1 MRRRS
6 EPQTQ
11 EKTVPL
17 PAGTSRPPRSQ
28 AMQLLAL
35 QRHAGNRAVVGALKT
50 PGRRL
55 PKLAGTPI
63 ALQRAAYEYGA
74 RERATATTGRG
85 ILGTDVTLLAG
96 TGSGYNAASN
106 SVVVA
111 DFEPGSA
118 VVRDSTMRELRGS
131 WINILERSSSQP
143 YEVLGFTDR
152 VGDERANQKLRADRA
167 RAVAA
172 LFPKTARRASVIGAA
187 PAADFLSPANS
198 TPSERALNRSVLL
211 RLPFAELSQPA
222 EVDEYSADAVAFWRS
237 NPNSSVSDL
246 INFVT
251 RQGAGLLER
260 NGVHQPKV
268 IKDKAVRPGSSAHF
282 EAKNWQITID
292 EATMASASSQRGVTP
307 KTKMSALTIDAVA
320 DLASDCYHEFRHAEQ
335 TFMAARLTAEE
346 AKGDMSP
353 RDLAMEVGIP
363 VEVADDAISAS
374 STVLPDKLKV
384 EARAWRTT
392 GHGGRYVEYKK
403 WNDGLRAALEIF
415 VNGVEWDALKKMDS
429 GSIREVWEKGLS
441 PFIDQTLR
449 RDYSLR
455 ADTLLRDMKADPR
468 HDPLDDEIRRALT
481 ETSSKL
487 FVTLAKERGGK
498 NLPGRDAIAK
508 MDPVEANLA
517 HRTAQSWV
525 LKLQLAVTETRQAA
539 DTAYRAYPEEAE
551 AYRVGEA
558 VKVSVKR
565 QGP

>member
-1 MRRRS
+1 
-6 EPQTQ
+6 
-11 EKTVPL
+11 
-17 PAGTSRPPRSQ
+17 
-28 AMQLLAL
+28 MQLLAL
-35 QRHAGNRAVVGALKT
+35 QRHAGNRAVVGALKP
-50 PGRRL
+50 PGQRV

-63 ALQRAAYEYGA
+63 ALQRAAYEYEA
-74 RERATATTGRG
+74 SERATATTSRG

-96 TGSGYNAASN
+96 TGSGYNAAAN
-106 SVVVA
+106 SVLVA

-118 VVRDSTMRELRGS
+118 VVKDSTMRELRGS

-143 YEVLGFTDR
+143 HEVLGFTDR

-187 PAADFLSPANS
+187 PAADFLLPANS
-198 TPSERALNRSVLL
+198 TPAERALNRSVLL

-222 EVDEYSADAVAFWRS
+222 QVDEYGADAVAFWRS

-268 IKDKAVRPGSSAHF
+268 IKDKVARPGASAHF
-282 EAKNWQITID
+282 EAKTWQITLN
-292 EATMASASSQRGVTP
+292 EAEMASTSSQRGVTP
-307 KTKMSALTIDAVA
+307 KTKMSELTIDAVA

-335 TFMAARLTAEE
+335 TFIAARLTAEE
-346 AKGDMSP
+346 AKGGMSP
-353 RDLAMEVGIP
+353 RDLAMELGIP
-363 VEVADDAISAS
+363 VEVAADAVSAS
-374 STVLPDKLKV
+374 SSVLPDKLKV
-384 EARAWRTT
+384 QARAWRTT

-415 VNGVEWDALKKMDS
+415 VNGFEWDALKKMDS
-429 GSIREVWEKGLS
+429 GSIRKVWEKGLS

-449 RDYSLR
+449 RNYSLR
-455 ADTLLRDMKADPR
+455 ADTILRDMTADPR
-468 HDPLDDEIRRALT
+468 KDPLDDEIRRALT

-487 FVTLAKERGGK
+487 FMILAKERGGK
-498 NLPGRDAIAK
+498 DIPGPDAIAK
-508 MDPVEANLA
+508 MDPVEAKLA

-525 LKLQLAVTETRQAA
+525 LKLELAVRQTRQAA
-539 DTAYRAYPEEAE
+539 ENAYRAYPEEAE

-558 VKVSVKR
+558 VKASVKR